1 MKTFAGFPFLTD
13 LKNLKTAVVILGVPF
28 GTPYTSDHG
37 AIFSDSPIVL
47 RKESLRYP
55 DDLDAWDFDLGGTL
69 ADIAKGKIADAGDL
83 PGSPS
88 TPEANRTIARETVQ
102 KIIEKGAVP
111 VVLGGDDSIPIP
123 VLQAYE
129 GASPFYLLQLDA
141 HIDWRDEVDGTKFG
155 YSSTMRRASEM
166 AHVKGIVQVGMRGV
180 GSARKEEVE
189 AANTYG
195 VNFVM
200 AKTFHQKGLSS
211 VLEHLPDGC
220 RCFITLDYDVLD
232 PSIMPAVGSPTPE
245 GLFYQETIDLIEAVA
260 QRSNVIGV
268 SLVELVPSLDV
279 RRLGAI
285 TAMRIAWNV
294 IGSICKNL

>member
-1 MKTFAGFPFLTD
+1 MKTFAGFPFLDD
-13 LKNLKTAVVILGVPF
+13 LEKINTEVVVVGIPF
-28 GTPYTSDHG
+28 GTPYSTDHG
-37 AIFSDSPIVL
+37 AIFSDSPVVM

-55 DDLDAWDFDLGGTL
+55 DDMNAWDFDLGGTL
-69 ADIAKGKIADAGDL
+69 ADISNGKIADAGDM

-88 TPEANRTIARETVQ
+88 TPEANRATAKKAIQ

-123 VLQAYE
+123 VMEAYD
-129 GASPFYLLQLDA
+129 GAEPMYVLQLDA
-141 HIDWRDEVDGTKFG
+141 HIDWRDAVDGTKFG

-180 GSARKEEVE
+180 GSARKEEME
-189 AANTYG
+189 AAEAYG
-195 VNFVM
+195 VHFVT
-200 AKTFHQKGLSS
+200 AKTFHEKGPSS

-220 RCFITLDYDVLD
+220 RCFITLDYDALD

-245 GLFYQETIDLIEAVA
+245 GLYFQETIDLISSVC
-260 QRSNVIGV
+260 QKTKVVGV
-268 SLVELVPSLDV
+268 CLVELVPSQDV

-285 TAMRIAWNV
+285 TAMRVAWNV
-294 IGSICKNL
+294 IGSVCKNL